1 MVKLSSSVVCRLF
14 IHIATI
20 RPLQSIAAAVHA
32 RSLSSVTTSSSRTA
46 AAAATSTA
54 PTSFSLAFASPD
66 VTALTTGIS
75 PARDIVRCNSGCT
88 FASPSVVDTHVRS
101 MGATDAATAA
111 RRRSPRLNH
120 ALLGSGSTSTSMM
133 TTRSSRNSLLRCSS
147 TTSSSSTSRSSSTE
161 SSELDT
167 TAAKKRS
174 KKPRATSSSSSGG
187 RRTRGRPRKSED
199 VSASVDG
206 NASDTT
212 GSSGGA
218 NYKRRKSSRVRKDTT
233 TCTAIDTKTT
243 SKKKSV
249 KDINTP
255 SDESEPVALCLPRTR
270 ELSLKSELNDESLVV
285 IGVDEAGRG
294 PLAGP
299 VCAAAAF
306 LPVDIAGI
314 TDSKKITKEDD
325 REKLYEE
332 IMMAPGVRW
341 AVAIVDAQR
350 IDEINILQATM
361 EAMRMATTAVV
372 SPSSGDEIA
381 SEVSTDRRG
390 CYVIRGANDD
400 EGVAI
405 DAASVAA
412 ASTASSD
419 PATSNY
425 ALIDG
430 NRVPTDMPCDAAPL
444 VKGDSR
450 EFCIGAA
457 SIIAKVTRDR
467 LMHAYDAMYPEYNL
481 AQHKGYPTAAH
492 MAAVRTHGASPI
504 HRRTFAPLK
513 HMSFDNE
520 GRIVED

>member
-1 MVKLSSSVVCRLF
+1 MVKLSSSAVCRLF

-20 RPLQSIAAAVHA
+20 RPLLAIATAVRA
-32 RSLSSVTTSSSRTA
+32 RSLPSVTTFSSRTA

-54 PTSFSLAFASPD
+54 PTPLSLAFASSG
-66 VTALTTGIS
+66 VTTLNT
-75 PARDIVRCNSGCT
+75 ARDIVRCNPVST
-88 FASPSVVDTHVRS
+88 FAYPSVVDTYVHS
-101 MGATDAATAA
+101 MGGTDAATA
-111 RRRSPRLNH
+111 RRRSPRLNP
-120 ALLGSGSTSTSMM
+120 ALLLGSGSTSMM
-133 TTRSSRNSLLRCSS
+133 TARSSRNSLLRCSS
-147 TTSSSSTSRSSSTE
+147 TTSSSSSR
-161 SSELDT
+161 
-167 TAAKKRS
+167 
-174 KKPRATSSSSSGG
+174 G
-187 RRTRGRPRKSED
+187 RRTRGRPRKSAD
-199 VSASVDG
+199 VSASDDG

-218 NYKRRKSSRVRKDTT
+218 SYKRRKSSRVRKATT
-233 TCTAIDTKTT
+233 SAIDTKKTT
-243 SKKKSV
+243 CSKKKSV
-249 KDINTP
+249 KDIDAPT
-255 SDESEPVALCLPRTR
+255 DESEPLALCLPRTR
-270 ELSLKSELNDESLVV
+270 ELALKSELNNASLVV

-299 VCAAAAF
+299 VCAAAAY

-314 TDSKKITKEDD
+314 TDSKKISKEDD

-341 AVAIVDAQR
+341 AVAIVDSKR

-372 SPSSGDEIA
+372 SPSSGDKIA
-381 SEVSTDRRG
+381 SEASANRRG
-390 CYVIRGANDD
+390 CYVICGATND

-405 DAASVAA
+405 DAASVAS
-412 ASTASSD
+412 ASPTSAE

-450 EFCIGAA
+450 EFCVGAA

-492 MAAVRTHGASPI
+492 MSAVRTYGASPI

-513 HMSFDNE
+513 HMSFDSE